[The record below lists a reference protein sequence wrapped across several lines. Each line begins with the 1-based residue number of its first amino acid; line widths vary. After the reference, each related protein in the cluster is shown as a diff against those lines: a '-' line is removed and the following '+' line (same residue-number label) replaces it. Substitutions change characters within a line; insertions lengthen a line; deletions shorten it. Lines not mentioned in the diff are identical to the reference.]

1 MKTIMKPCIS
11 ELYSILLG
19 VEESIPGVVY
29 KFTKDENFQEIDN
42 ISESQLV
49 YWSEIIQRLHAC
61 SATTLLRL
69 KKWIEA
75 IQIAFEQKNYYGFC
89 ASSRGLIEACSDS
102 FYTLGSVIY
111 PIAENFKYIKIATKG
126 ESTKII
132 LSESIE
138 NHLIHYL
145 YARKLTRPEKDA
157 FPDSH
162 NAIDVREY
170 LKSINDENAIKLY
183 AELCQVSHPSTMSLI
198 PFLIENDEYGL
209 TLHKKQIDDI
219 LNRNILD
226 RHRETIYN
234 STMHALATSLCG
246 LKMVNYFDVPLFES
260 LHTDEKAFISL
271 EGYPLWLSIEEKIN
285 NSFKGNL
292 LGSGL

>member
-1 MKTIMKPCIS
+1 MGHSIS
-11 ELYSILLG
+11 ELHSILLN

-29 KFTKDENFQEIDN
+29 KFTKDEDFLKIDN
-42 ISESQLV
+42 IPESQLV

-89 ASSRGLIEACSDS
+89 ASVRGLIEASSDS
-102 FYTLGSVIY
+102 FYTLGRVIY
-111 PIAENFKYIKIATKG
+111 PIAENFKHIKIATKG
-126 ESTKII
+126 ESTKTI

-138 NHLIHYL
+138 DHLIHYL
-145 YARKLTRPEKDA
+145 LARKLTRSEKDT

-162 NAIDVREY
+162 NARQVREY
-170 LKSINDENAIKLY
+170 LESLKDENAIELY

-198 PFLIENDEYGL
+198 PFLVEHDEYGL
-209 TLHKKQIDDI
+209 TLHKEQIDDT
-219 LNRNILD
+219 LNINILD

-234 STMHALATSLCG
+234 STMYALATSLCG
-246 LKMVNYFDVPLFES
+246 LKMVNHFDVPLFES

-271 EGYPLWLSIEEKIN
+271 EGYPLWLSIEEQIN
-285 NSFKGNL
+285 NSLK
-292 LGSGL
+292 